1 MRKGILLSSYLL
13 LFLPSCYMFY
23 EDITPFYV
31 ETKQTYPTNIKYLTL
46 DEVLNHIKPQEV
58 KYVFDT
64 IISFMCPYIRS
75 YSKII
80 VTDLP
85 NLSYLKI
92 DKLSSY
98 FGDTLRT
105 SVSDI
110 CHKTTILAE
119 FSKYLE
125 LDKLGIKVRTR
136 KINKLLHKNY
146 QGYSVAFLT
155 GTYQINQ
162 NVITVFIKLINARTG
177 EVICAKEGIINIYP

>member
-1 MRKGILLSSYLL
+1 MKKIILLGSLFIFFSSCCIY
-13 LFLPSCYMFY
+13 C
-23 EDITPFYV
+23 EDVTPFYV
-31 ETKQTYPTNIKYLTL
+31 ESKQTYLTNIKYISL

-58 KYVFDT
+58 KHVFDS
-64 IISFMCPYIRS
+64 IVSYMCPYINF

-110 CHKTTILAE
+110 CNKTTILPE

-125 LDKLGIKVRTR
+125 FSKLGIKVRSR
-136 KINKLLHKNY
+136 EVNKLLKQKY
-146 QGYSVAFLT
+146 KGYSIAFLT
-155 GTYQINQ
+155 GTYQINR
-162 NVITVFIKLINARTG
+162 NVITVFLKLIDARTG
-177 EVICAKEGIINIYP
+177 KIICAKEGIINIYP

>member
-1 MRKGILLSSYLL
+1 MKKFYLL
-13 LFLPSCYMFY
+13 GICLSTFFTSCCIYC

-31 ETKQTYPTNIKYLTL
+31 ESKQTYLTNIKYMPL

-58 KYVFDT
+58 KYVFDN
-64 IISFMCPYIRS
+64 IISYMCPYINS

-92 DKLSSY
+92 DRLSSY

-110 CHKTTILAE
+110 CNRTTILPE

-125 LDKLGIKVRTR
+125 FSKLGIKIRSREV
-136 KINKLLHKNY
+136 NKLLNQKY
-146 QGYSVAFLT
+146 KGYSVAFLT

-162 NVITVFIKLINARTG
+162 NTITVFIKLIDARTG
-177 EVICAKEGIINIYP
+177 KVICAKEGIINIYP